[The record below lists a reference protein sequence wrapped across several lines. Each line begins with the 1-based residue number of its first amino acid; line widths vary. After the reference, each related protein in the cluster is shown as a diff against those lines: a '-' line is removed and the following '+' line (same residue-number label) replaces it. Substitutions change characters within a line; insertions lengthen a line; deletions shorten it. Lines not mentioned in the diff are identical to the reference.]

1 MKCMKNIL
9 CSALLAGLVFL
20 LASCESKTY
29 RNINY
34 IQDVKADTVMAAIG
48 NDGILVQPKDMISI
62 VVSHRTPQLAAP
74 FNLTNVSYQAGA
86 ETDNRGSSY
95 RLMGYSVDTDGDIN
109 FPILGKL
116 HVAGLN
122 RWEVAELVRSELAKG
137 LLSDAVVT
145 VEYMNFKISV
155 LGEVNRPSTFAI
167 SGDRVNLLEALSM
180 AGDLT
185 IYGRRDNVTVSRE
198 QDGKRYMYVVDLRSS
213 DLFKS
218 PAFYLQQNDIVY
230 VEPNSVRA
238 GQSTINENNFRSVS
252 FWVSIGSF
260 LMTTANL
267 LTLIIQR
274 TGSAQ

>member
-1 MKCMKNIL
+1 MKMKQIL
-9 CSALLAGLVFL
+9 WRILPALLAALLV
-20 LASCESKTY
+20 SCESKTY

-34 IQDVKADTVMAAIG
+34 IQDVKADTVMNQIG

-86 ETDNRGSSY
+86 ETESRGSSY
-95 RLMGYSVDTDGDIN
+95 RLLGYTVDTDGYIN

-116 HVAGLN
+116 YVAGMN
-122 RWEVAELVRSELAKG
+122 RWEVSELVRAELAKG

-155 LGEVNRPSTFAI
+155 IGEVSRPGTFAI

-185 IYGRRDNVTVSRE
+185 IYGRRDNVTISRE
-198 QDGKRYMYVVDLRSS
+198 KDGKRYMYIVDLRSS
-213 DLFKS
+213 DLFNS

-238 GQSTINENNFRSVS
+238 GQSTINENSFRSVS

-274 TGSAQ
+274 TAN